1 MKNNLKIEVVIS
13 LVLVILTV
21 LLLNPFHFWMPDMI
35 HMVML
40 ALTLAIFALFAIFI
54 LREKVMDERETVH
67 RMLSGRVA
75 FLAGSALL
83 TIGIVVQSLKDAVD
97 VWLVVVL
104 VAMVLSKLIT
114 RIYSDSRL

>member
-1 MKNNLKIEVVIS
+1 MKNNFKIEIVIS
-13 LVLVILTV
+13 LILIVLTV
-21 LLLNPFHFWMPDMI
+21 LLLNPFNFWMPNMI
-35 HMVML
+35 HMIML
-40 ALTLAIFALFAIFI
+40 ALTLVVFAFFAIFI
-54 LREKVMDERETVH
+54 LREKVQDERDAVH

-83 TIGIVVQSLKDAVD
+83 TIGIIAQSLKGTVD

-114 RIYSDSRL
+114 RIHSDNRL